1 MLRAHIE
8 LVTDDRKVLNHGAP
22 CQKLTLF
29 DAFRRT
35 LLPSLARYEYIIT
48 CIGKQCETRIQ

>member
-8 LVTDDRKVLNHGAP
+8 LVTDDRKVLNHGSP

-29 DAFRRT
+29 DAFRRP
-35 LLPSLARYEYIIT
+35 LLPNLAPYEYIIT
-48 CIGKQCETRIQ
+48 CIGKQCET